1 MSTPSPIQLKQS
13 PTIPPISAIFALSK
27 NGIIGNQNTLPW
39 NISEDLSHFKLK
51 TLNNIIIM
59 GRKTFESFP
68 NGPLPGRIHIV
79 LTKNP
84 VRYAKHVSKSVY
96 FFDCSDETEKG
107 YSFETKLGNIIH
119 MFHLEY
125 PTKEFFIIG
134 GADLLYQTK
143 HMISKAY
150 VTYVDKQVNGDTT
163 FYPPSKWKLT
173 DYSQRMYSSTELCD
187 YQYLTYESQ
196 DAIDYIL
203 RYNSSA
209 DNVYINLIQDILRNG
224 TTRDD
229 RTGTGTISV
238 FGRQIRFDIS
248 ESIPLLTTKLVGW
261 KSVLKELLWFLKG
274 QTDSTI
280 LKNQGVGIWSG
291 NTSREFLDS
300 RGLHDLPIGDIGAGY
315 GFQWRHFGADY
326 VDCHTDYSNNNN
338 NTNQGVDQIQ
348 TILHQLKTDPMSR
361 RIFMSAWNPAAL
373 DRMALPPCHVSAQFY
388 VSVDKVTNQQYLSC
402 HMYQRSVDV
411 FLGLPFNIMSYA
423 TLTYILASM
432 TGMKPKELIIST
444 GDTHIYKDHLTQV
457 ETQLER
463 SPTPSPVLLV
473 NPGITNKKIE
483 DIQLDDFDVIGY
495 FHYPILSGKMSV

>member
-1 MSTPSPIQLKQS
+1 MSTSSPIQLKKS

-39 NISEDLSHFKLK
+39 NISEDLSHFKIK

-59 GRKTFESFP
+59 GRKTFESLP

-84 VRYAKHVSKSVY
+84 VQYAKYASKSVY

-107 YSFETKLGNIIH
+107 YSFEIKLSNIIH
-119 MFHLEY
+119 MIHLEH

-143 HMISKAY
+143 NMISKAY

-173 DYSQRMYSSTELCD
+173 DYSQRMYSSTESCD
-187 YQYLTYESQ
+187 YQYLTYETQ

-203 RYNSSA
+203 QYNSSA
-209 DNVYINLIQDILRNG
+209 DNVYIHLIQDILRNG
-224 TTRDD
+224 STRDD

-326 VDCHTDYSNNNN
+326 VDCHTEYRNN
-338 NTNQGVDQIQ
+338 NQGVDQIQ
-348 TILHQLKTDPMSR
+348 TILDQLKNDPMSR

-373 DRMALPPCHVSAQFY
+373 HRMALPPCHVSAQFY

-423 TLTYILASM
+423 TLTYILATM

-444 GDTHIYKDHLTQV
+444 GDTHIYKDHVAQV
-457 ETQLER
+457 ETQIER

-473 NPGITNKKIE
+473 NPDIANKKIE
-483 DIQLDDFDVIGY
+483 DIQLDDFDVVGY